1 MQVDTP
7 FLVCN
12 LICAEPFRQ
21 IYGRVAD
28 TKCSCSHSSAC
39 ERYWPTAV
47 AAAALMPSFCLQ
59 HAVSL
64 PKACAQIRLCQLPD
78 QLLTQ
83 HPQQTWEQ
91 QCSSTQPVD
100 GLLPCS

>member
-1 MQVDTP
+1 MVDTP

-12 LICAEPFRQ
+12 LICAEPFRP
-21 IYGRVAD
+21 IYGEVAD
-28 TKCSCSHSSAC
+28 TKRSCSPSAC
-39 ERYWPTAV
+39 GRYWHTAI

-59 HAVSL
+59 HAHSVSL
-64 PKACAQIRLCQLPD
+64 PKACAQIRLCH
-78 QLLTQ
+78 LLTQ

-91 QCSSTQPVD
+91 QSSSTQPVD